1 MEHFLKMAQ
10 EMATVKP
17 LVVLTFSIYVSKKYI
32 FYIYNKTLLTIASKS
47 KAYFYEALS
56 N

>member
-1 MEHFLKMAQ
+1 ME
-10 EMATVKP
+10 TVKP
-17 LVVLTFSIYVSKKYI
+17 ASGLAFSIYVSKKYI
-32 FYIYNKTLLTIASKS
+32 FYMFYKTLLTIASES